1 MAAGLTVKRENFDG
15 FVKEMQSYANKHIDD
30 AQLVKK
36 IKPDVVAELSEID
49 LTSAVEVEKIGPF
62 GIGNPAPIV
71 QVMGVKVDE
80 VSVIGGGGAHLSL
93 KIGLEFTRYS
103 SQGLLVP
110 DFLTVRL
117 WRQHVEQLI
126 EHKLYTPNRD
136 ILLLDGIPR
145 SEPQAETMQEYI
157 NPFMI
162 IHLVCEDI
170 DEMVRRMQ
178 KRATEQGR
186 PDDTDELIIRKRFEV
201 YAEQTA
207 PVLACYNKDI
217 IADIDALGTQA
228 EVLLRILSK
237 IMPAISAVKK

>member
-1 MAAGLTVKRENFDG
+1 MTQTAYPSIL
-15 FVKEMQSYANKHIDD
+15 
-30 AQLVKK
+30 L
-36 IKPDVVAELSEID
+36 
-49 LTSAVEVEKIGPF
+49 IGP
-62 GIGNPAPIV
+62 P
-71 QVMGVKVDE
+71 GVGKGTQGKMLG
-80 VSVIGGGGAHLSL
+80 SIPGFFHLATGDMFRSL
-93 KIGLEFTRYS
+93 DKESEIGLEFTRYS

-126 EHKLYTPNRD
+126 ARKLYSPTND

-145 SEPQAETMQEYI
+145 SEPQAKSMQEYI

-170 DEMVRRMQ
+170 DEMVSRMQ

-186 PDDTDELIIRKRFEV
+186 PDDANESVIRKRFDV
-201 YAEQTA
+201 YKEQTA
-207 PVLACYNKDI
+207 PVLACYDDDI
-217 IADIDALGTQA
+217 IANIDALGTQA

-237 IMPAISAVKK
+237 VVPTLQAKNNPAGRLSS

>member
-1 MAAGLTVKRENFDG
+1 MAQKYPSIL
-15 FVKEMQSYANKHIDD
+15 
-30 AQLVKK
+30 L
-36 IKPDVVAELSEID
+36 
-49 LTSAVEVEKIGPF
+49 IGP
-62 GIGNPAPIV
+62 P
-71 QVMGVKVDE
+71 GVGKGTQGKMLG
-80 VSVIGGGGAHLSL
+80 SIPGFFHLATGDMFRSL
-93 KIGLEFTRYS
+93 DKESEIGLEFTRYS

-126 EHKLYTPNRD
+126 ARELYTPNRD

-237 IMPAISAVKK
+237 IVPAISAVKK

>member
-1 MAAGLTVKRENFDG
+1 MAQKYPSIL
-15 FVKEMQSYANKHIDD
+15 
-30 AQLVKK
+30 L
-36 IKPDVVAELSEID
+36 
-49 LTSAVEVEKIGPF
+49 IGP
-62 GIGNPAPIV
+62 P
-71 QVMGVKVDE
+71 GVGKGTQGKMLG
-80 VSVIGGGGAHLSL
+80 SIPGFFHLATGDMFRSL
-93 KIGLEFTRYS
+93 DKESEIGLEFTRYS
-103 SQGLLVP
+103 TQGLLVP

-126 EHKLYTPNRD
+126 ARELYTPNRD

-157 NPFMI
+157 NPFII

-186 PDDTDELIIRKRFEV
+186 PDDTDESIIRKRFEV

-237 IMPAISAVKK
+237 IVPAISAVKK

>member
-1 MAAGLTVKRENFDG
+1 MAQKYPSIL
-15 FVKEMQSYANKHIDD
+15 
-30 AQLVKK
+30 L
-36 IKPDVVAELSEID
+36 
-49 LTSAVEVEKIGPF
+49 IGP
-62 GIGNPAPIV
+62 P
-71 QVMGVKVDE
+71 GVGKGTQGKMLG
-80 VSVIGGGGAHLSL
+80 SIPGFFHLATGDMFRSL
-93 KIGLEFTRYS
+93 DKESEIGLEFTRYS